1 MLRTNLQDRGVVWE
15 SLRLNHSLLSQD
27 WEKAEWPHWM
37 LNSIIWDTVTQIL
50 IMFTDHTL
58 CHRIIIRHTLLSTHI
73 QAIQVACGIIEHFA
87 IIETILPKFDATLI
101 IISSICIFAYIWDP
115 NQFQIEL
122 QQVFMVHL
130 KLLDQLTNRY
140 LNEESY
146 KTWLYIAWKLKCSWE
161 IFISWRRW
169 RRERKPT
176 KRV

>member
-1 MLRTNLQDRGVVWE
+1 MLRTNLQDQDVVWE
-15 SLRLNHSLLSQD
+15 SRRLNHSLLSQD

-101 IISSICIFAYIWDP
+101 IISSICIHLGSQSVP
-115 NQFQIEL
+115 NRITTSFYGS
-122 QQVFMVHL
+122 F
-130 KLLDQLTNRY
+130 K
-140 LNEESY
+140 
-146 KTWLYIAWKLKCSWE
+146 IAWSTYQPLSKWG
-161 IFISWRRW
+161 I
-169 RRERKPT
+169 
-176 KRV
+176 V